1 MPVCVEVPAKRGYE
15 CELWLGGLLIGYAT
29 DNTPDFDS
37 DKLEVT
43 SRNSNASE
51 ESMQGIHRITDAI
64 SAAIWVPSD
73 AGIQAI
79 QAAYWNRTLLTWRV
93 VDSNGYGW
101 EGCVWV
107 KHWTPSPRTL
117 ESAVLL
123 SVDLIVTG
131 QVVEITPSS

>member
-1 MPVCVEVPAKRGYE
+1 MPACVPVPAKRGYE
-15 CELWLGGLLIGYAT
+15 CELWLGDILIGYAI

-43 SRNSNASE
+43 SRNSNAFE
-51 ESMQGIHRITDAI
+51 ESIQGIHRITDAV
-64 SAAIWVPSD
+64 SAIWVPSD

-79 QAAYWNRTLLTWRV
+79 QAAYWSHSLLTWKV

-107 KHWTPSPRTL
+107 KHWTPSPRPL
-117 ESAVLL
+117 DSAVMLA
-123 SVDLIVTG
+123 VDLVVTG
-131 QVVEITPSS
+131 EVAELTPTS